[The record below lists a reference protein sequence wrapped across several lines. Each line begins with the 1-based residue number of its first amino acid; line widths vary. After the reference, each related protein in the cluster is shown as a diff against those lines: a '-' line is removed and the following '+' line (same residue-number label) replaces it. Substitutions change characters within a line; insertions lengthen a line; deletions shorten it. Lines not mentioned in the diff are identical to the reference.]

1 MGSTDNFFSG
11 IDKVLDIV
19 DEAISTNNYSNMA
32 SQIQKSVKPYSKKK
46 LSEEERARMMR
57 ELEKWNARSKADRSR
72 NLYKEGAGR
81 TYNGGHMEGR
91 GNAFYGNY
99 DPGTRQAGTRSAAAN
114 AGMNAPVSAEDEY
127 FRPAES
133 TIGDNVLFGVGAAG
147 TAMTGLSS
155 IGMLTF
161 TLMSSGAVQT
171 RSAVFTSMMLAITAG
186 FGALTYFGKRGA
198 DKKKR
203 YALYK
208 EILEKNHYADVS
220 NLAKKVGLPEEKIV
234 SELRDLTNK
243 GFFKQGH
250 FDDQEK
256 TFIADDRI
264 YQQYLETQANAAV
277 VRREAEQRAKE
288 ESSISPEV
296 MEVLDRGNAYI
307 AEIHRINDMIPGDE
321 VSKKLARM
329 ENIVTKI
336 FAEVREKPE
345 LASNLSMFM
354 DYYLPTT
361 AKLINAYAEMD
372 ARPVQGENIQSA
384 KREIENSLDTIND
397 AYENLLDSF
406 FKDQALDVATDISV
420 MKTMMKQEG
429 LAPDDLE
436 EIRRKEEMR
445 KEIEEGPT
453 LEEMHGAMQ
462 AYAYMKEG
470 E

>member
-32 SQIQKSVKPYSKKK
+32 NQIQKSVKPYSKKQ
-46 LSEEERARMMR
+46 LSEEERARLMR
-57 ELEKWNARSKADRSR
+57 ELEKWNARSKADTGR

-91 GNAFYGNY
+91 GNAFYGSY
-99 DPGTRQAGTRSAAAN
+99 DPGTEQAGTRSVGGNSGLSTAA
-114 AGMNAPVSAEDEY
+114 SAEDEY
-127 FRPAES
+127 FLPAES
-133 TIGDNVLFGVGAAG
+133 TIGNNVMFGLG
-147 TAMTGLSS
+147 TAGAVMAGLPS

-161 TLMSSGAVQT
+161 TLMSSGSVQT
-171 RSAVFTSMMLAITAG
+171 GGAILTSMMLAITAG

-198 DKKKR
+198 NKKKR
-203 YALYK
+203 YALYR

-220 NLAKKVGLPEEKIV
+220 DLAKQVGISEEKIIA
-234 SELRDLTNK
+234 ELRDLTKK
-243 GFFKQGH
+243 GYFKQGH
-250 FDDQEK
+250 FDEQEK
-256 TFIADDRI
+256 TFIADDKI
-264 YQQYLETQANAAV
+264 YQQYLDTQANAAV
-277 VRREAEQRAKE
+277 IRREAEQRAKE
-288 ESSISPEV
+288 ENVISPEV
-296 MEVLDRGNAYI
+296 REVLDRGNEYI
-307 AEIHRINDMIPGDE
+307 AEIRRLNDIIPGDE
-321 VSKKLARM
+321 VSGKLARM
-329 ENIVTKI
+329 ENIITKI
-336 FAEVREKPE
+336 FAEVRAKPS

-361 AKLINAYAEMD
+361 TKLINAYAEMD
-372 ARPVQGENIQSA
+372 AQPVQGGNIQSA
-384 KREIENSLDTIND
+384 KKEIENSLDTIND

-406 FKDQALDVATDISV
+406 FKEQALDVATDISV

-429 LAPDDLE
+429 LTPDDLE

-453 LEEMHGAMQ
+453 LQEMQGAMQ

>member
-11 IDKVLDIV
+11 IDRVLDIV
-19 DEAISTNNYSNMA
+19 DEAISTNNYSNLTD
-32 SQIQKSVKPYSKKK
+32 QIQKFVKPYSKKE
-46 LSEEERARMMR
+46 LTPEERERLLK
-57 ELEKWNARSKADRSR
+57 ELEKWNAGGRNDRSR

-91 GNAFYGNY
+91 GNAFYGSY
-99 DPGTRQAGTRSAAAN
+99 KAGTGQPGTRSAGAAAPQTN
-114 AGMNAPVSAEDEY
+114 ALAADDEY
-127 FRPAES
+127 FRPTES
-133 TIGDNVLFGVGAAG
+133 TVGSNVMFGLGAAG
-147 TAMTGLSS
+147 TAMSALPS
-155 IGMLTF
+155 IGFLTF
-161 TLMSSGAVQT
+161 TLMSNGSVQT
-171 RSAVFTSMMLAITAG
+171 GSAVLTSMMLAITAG
-186 FGALTYFGKRGA
+186 FGVLTYFGKSGA
-198 DKKKR
+198 NKKKR

-208 EILEKNHYADVS
+208 EVLLKNHYADIS
-220 NLAKKVGLPEEKIV
+220 DLSKKVGIPEEKV
-234 SELRDLTNK
+234 VKELRDLTNK

-277 VRREAEQRAKE
+277 VRREAEQRARE
-288 ESSISPEV
+288 ENTIDPEV
-296 MEVLDRGNAYI
+296 MEVLERGNEYI
-307 AEIHRINDMIPGDE
+307 AEIHRLNDQIPGDE

-336 FAEVREKPE
+336 FAEVRVKPS

-372 ARPVQGENIQSA
+372 AQPVQGENIQNA
-384 KREIENSLDTIND
+384 KKEIENSLDTIND

-436 EIRRKEEMR
+436 ELRRKEEMR

-453 LEEMHGAMQ
+453 LEEMQGAMQ

>member
-32 SQIQKSVKPYSKKK
+32 NQIQKSVKPYSKKQ
-46 LSEEERARMMR
+46 LSEEERARLMR
-57 ELEKWNARSKADRSR
+57 ELEKWNARSKADTGR

-91 GNAFYGNY
+91 GNAFYGSY
-99 DPGTRQAGTRSAAAN
+99 DPGTGQTGTRSAGAN
-114 AGMNAPVSAEDEY
+114 AVVPVEDEY

-133 TIGDNVLFGVGAAG
+133 TIGNNVMFGLGAAG
-147 TAMTGLSS
+147 TVMAGLPS
-155 IGMLTF
+155 IGMLAF
-161 TLMSSGAVQT
+161 TLMSSGNAQ
-171 RSAVFTSMMLAITAG
+171 AGGAMLTSMMLAITAG

-198 DKKKR
+198 NKKKR
-203 YALYK
+203 YALYR

-220 NLAKKVGLPEEKIV
+220 DLAKQVGIPEEKIV
-234 SELRDLTNK
+234 AELRDLTKK
-243 GFFKQGH
+243 GYFKQGH
-250 FDDQEK
+250 FDEQEK
-256 TFIADDRI
+256 TFIADDKI
-264 YQQYLETQANAAV
+264 YQQYLDTQANAAFI
-277 VRREAEQRAKE
+277 RREAEQRAKE
-288 ESSISPEV
+288 ENVISPEV
-296 MEVLDRGNAYI
+296 REVLDRGSEYI
-307 AEIHRINDMIPGDE
+307 AEIRRLNDIIPGDE
-321 VSKKLARM
+321 VSGKLARM
-329 ENIVTKI
+329 ENIITKI
-336 FAEVREKPE
+336 FAEVRAKPS

-361 AKLINAYAEMD
+361 TKLINAYAEMD
-372 ARPVQGENIQSA
+372 AQPVQGENIRSA
-384 KREIENSLDTIND
+384 KKEIENSLDTIND

-453 LEEMHGAMQ
+453 LQEMQGAMQ